1 MLNPIVFFENYH
13 SLRCLS
19 NHGHWRTRGI
29 NGGRV
34 EPPAQRQSLLL
45 ENTQALV
52 EAAGYS
58 PSAFMPL
65 LADLHDSIL
74 VMFRI
79 SVKMRHCRD

>member
-1 MLNPIVFFENYH
+1 M
-13 SLRCLS
+13 
-19 NHGHWRTRGI
+19 GI
-29 NGGRV
+29 TFGISGGRV

-45 ENTQALV
+45 EHTQALV
-52 EAAGYS
+52 EAVGYS